1 MVLLLHIH
9 LDSLLEIL
17 CLEDSIVYGTNAGS
31 RYTQAEVFQ
40 HDKRYITV

>member
-9 LDSLLEIL
+9 LDSLEIL
-17 CLEDSIVYGTNAGS
+17 YLEDSILYGGNAGS

>member
-9 LDSLLEIL
+9 LDSLEIL
-17 CLEDSIVYGTNAGS
+17 CLEDSILYGNNAGS
-31 RYTQAEVFQ
+31 SYTQAEVFQ